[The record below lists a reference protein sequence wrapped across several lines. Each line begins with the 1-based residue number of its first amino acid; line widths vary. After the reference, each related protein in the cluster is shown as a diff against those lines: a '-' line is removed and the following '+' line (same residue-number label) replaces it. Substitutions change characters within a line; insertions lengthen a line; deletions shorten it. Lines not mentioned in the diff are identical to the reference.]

1 MQTCK
6 ITGQTLPLSEYY
18 TKTVTRKDGTTYIR
32 TDKVCKEARKQQMR
46 KRYEYQKAMKAYND
60 IAEHMPEPTFWDKV
74 VSFFNKRF

>member
-18 TKTVTRKDGTTYIR
+18 TRTVTRKDGTTYIR
-32 TDKVCKEARKQQMR
+32 TDPICKEYRKMKMKKYYR
-46 KRYEYQKAMKAYND
+46 YQKAMKAFNE
-60 IAEHMPEPTFWDKV
+60 IQEKRNPFWEKV